1 MKSKESLKAPFLEQI
16 LELRKIAGQ
25 IRDQVL
31 LVPQPNIPALLEKI
45 STLENSLAEFGK
57 NASTFEEE
65 KFKLM
70 ALVETTRTVNSS
82 LDLDEVLCIV
92 MDTVVQLTKAERGFL
107 MLMDPQGEMVTR
119 IARNWDRESIE
130 APEYAIS
137 RTIVQ
142 RVVQTGETI
151 LTTNAQEDPRF
162 WNQESIITHNLR
174 SILCV
179 PLKVKGELIG
189 VLYADNRIRSGIFT
203 GSDKDLISAFANQAA
218 LAIDNASLFESIRA
232 TLTEVTELKSLMENI
247 FASVASGVITIDL
260 QNQITQCNRAAE
272 LMLGLTSPEII
283 GRPLADFL
291 PALARDI
298 QPHLVDVMASEKQ
311 VTDLEFTNNL
321 PEQGFVNWR
330 INLAPLKDANQI
342 TSGVTMVFD
351 DLTERKKLEAHHR
364 LLERMVSPAVLNQLD
379 PNNLPIGGDNT
390 DITILFADIRGFTS
404 FSEKHTPEE
413 LVTVLNHYLA
423 AAADAIL
430 AEEGTVDKYLGD
442 SVMAWFNAPL
452 HQPDHTLRAVRAA
465 LEMRKSIL
473 ALHAKLPPEA
483 HLSFGIGI
491 HYGDAVLGLIGTEKR
506 IDYTAIGDSVNTTK
520 RIQENSAVNQ
530 ILISAEAY
538 RNVKKLV
545 EVRPVSPLR
554 LKGKADPIQVY
565 ELLGLL
571 NSTK

>member
-1 MKSKESLKAPFLEQI
+1 MSSIETLKTPLVEQVHELSKL
-16 LELRKIAGQ
+16 AGQ

-31 LVPQPNIPALLEKI
+31 LVHQANLPALLEKI
-45 STLENSLAEFGK
+45 SSLEDSLVEFGK
-57 NASTFEEE
+57 NAGTFEEE
-65 KFKLM
+65 SLKQM
-70 ALVETTRTVNSS
+70 ALAETTRAVNSS
-82 LDLDEVLCIV
+82 LNLDEVLCIV
-92 MDTVVQLTKAERGFL
+92 MDTIVQLTRAERGFL

-119 IARNWDRESIE
+119 IARNWDRESIQ
-130 APEYAIS
+130 ATEYAIS

-142 RVVQTGETI
+142 RVVQTEETI
-151 LTTNAQEDPRF
+151 LTTDAQEDPRF
-162 WNQESIITHNLR
+162 LNQESIITHNLR

-203 GSDKDLISAFANQAA
+203 GSDKDLLSAFANQAA

-247 FASVASGVITIDL
+247 FASVASGVITIDT
-260 QNQITQCNRAAE
+260 QNQITLCNRAAE
-272 LMLGLTSPEII
+272 VMLGFTSQEII

-291 PALARDI
+291 PALVRDI
-298 QPHLVDVMASEKQ
+298 QPHLEDVLTIGKQ
-311 VTDLEFTNNL
+311 VADLEFTHNL
-321 PEQGFVNWR
+321 PGQGLVNWR
-330 INLAPLKDANQI
+330 INLAPLKDGNQI
-342 TSGVTMVFD
+342 TRGVTMVFD
-351 DLTERKKLEAHHR
+351 DLTERKKLEARHR

-379 PNNLPIGGDNT
+379 LNNLPIGGNHT

-404 FSEKHTPEE
+404 FSAKHTPEE
-413 LVTVLNHYLA
+413 LVAVLNQYLA
-423 AAADAIL
+423 AAAEAIL

-465 LEMRKSIL
+465 LQIRKSIL
-473 ALHAKLPPEA
+473 ALHTKLPPEA

-506 IDYTAIGDSVNTTK
+506 IDYTAIGDSVNITK
-520 RIQENSAVNQ
+520 RIQENSTVDQ
-530 ILISAEAY
+530 ILISEEAC

-545 EVRPVSPLR
+545 DVRPVSPLR
-554 LKGKADPIQVY
+554 LKGKTGLVQVY
-565 ELLGLL
+565 ELIGLL